1 MGQEVIPLIKT
12 TSNPTSGNNTS
23 NGYPLGQH
31 WFNETSGV
39 EYVHKS
45 NGVWSTGG
53 GGLSSVSTD
62 STITGDGTVGS
73 PLSIATT
80 LGDINTILISI

>member
-45 NGVWSTGG
+45 DGVWVIIT
-53 GGLSSVSTD
+53 SVSTD
-62 STITGDGTVGS
+62 STITGDGTVGN